1 MLASRVLPPIPP
13 LPLTPVAT
21 FFSVPRRYVKSNMQ
35 VGDNSPQSP
44 MDDAKPSRNL
54 RKSSRVNEGRS
65 APTANP
71 AERIQKEEP
80 PSPAVASPRTTRKR
94 LSSLV
99 EVAEP
104 EESGSPV
111 EERPPPSAT
120 SAETPDFSG
129 HVCLCQPEPKIPRP
143 RNGKSDGSL
152 FLNTTSFP
160 IGPYDL
166 K

>member
-1 MLASRVLPPIPP
+1 MLASRVLPTIPP

-54 RKSSRVNEGRS
+54 RNSSRINEGRS
-65 APTANP
+65 APT
-71 AERIQKEEP
+71 IQKEEP

-111 EERPPPSAT
+111 EERPLPSAT
-120 SAETPDFSG
+120 SAGSPDFSG

-143 RNGKSDGSL
+143 RNGESDGSL
-152 FLNTTSFP
+152 FLNTSFP

>member
-1 MLASRVLPPIPP
+1 
-13 LPLTPVAT
+13 
-21 FFSVPRRYVKSNMQ
+21 MQ

-44 MDDAKPSRNL
+44 IDDAKSSQSL
-54 RKSSRVNEGRS
+54 RKSSRINEGRS
-65 APTANP
+65 APTSNP

-80 PSPAVASPRTTRKR
+80 PSPAVASPRNTRKR

-99 EVAEP
+99 EVAER
-104 EESGSPV
+104 EDSGSPV

-120 SAETPDFSG
+120 SAGSPEFSG

-143 RNGKSDGSL
+143 RNGESDGSL
-152 FLNTTSFP
+152 FLNMSFP

-166 K
+166 E